1 MEIIL
6 VIIVNSSDWISS
18 DIYLVNIGIRSNVDV
33 SGGIW
38 CKMLNLEKHKNYE
51 QNICF
56 CKHISYFTIFS
67 IFNPLC
73 IKTEVL
79 CNFWIWPNSSNSFCQ
94 NVIKLHIF

>member
-38 CKMLNLEKHKNYE
+38 CKILNLEKHKAMS
-51 QNICF
+51 
-56 CKHISYFTIFS
+56 KIFAFVS
-67 IFNPLC
+67 TFLV
-73 IKTEVL
+73 VL
-79 CNFWIWPNSSNSFCQ
+79 FFPYLAHFA
-94 NVIKLHIF
+94 